1 MITKNLF
8 YYCKDLFIFT
18 NIWMIGKSSM
28 KQLYLKKKIFK
39 VICKNMEDITDADY
53 AHTKRACKDFKI
65 KNLVEYHDLY
75 VQSDTLLLADDFENF
90 RNTCLEIYELDPA
103 KNFSAPGLA
112 RQAALKN
119 SKPKLDLLTDIHMLS
134 LVQQGIRGGIY
145 HTVYR
150 YAKSN
155 NKYMKYYDKNKESPY
170 LQY

>member
-1 MITKNLF
+1 M
-8 YYCKDLFIFT
+8 
-18 NIWMIGKSSM
+18 
-28 KQLYLKKKIFK
+28 
-39 VICKNMEDITDADY
+39 
-53 AHTKRACKDFKI
+53 
-65 KNLVEYHDLY
+65 
-75 VQSDTLLLADDFENF
+75 LADDIENF

-103 KNFSAPGLA
+103 KFFSAPGLA

-134 LVQQGIRGGIY
+134 LVEQGTRGGIY

-155 NKYMKYYDKNKESPY
+155 NKYMKYYDKNKESSY